1 MSCAARLWTR
11 PRLCIWLTEPA
22 TRVLLGEHDISDVLA
37 TALGYAGVTL
47 VGVRL
52 IPNKE
57 PDPSLASA

>member
-1 MSCAARLWTR
+1 
-11 PRLCIWLTEPA
+11 
-22 TRVLLGEHDISDVLA
+22 LGEHDISDVLA